1 MKKKETTTKFES
13 VYKRHKNGENPN
25 LGLPRV
31 HVLYNC
37 PEYLEA

>member
-1 MKKKETTTKFES
+1 MKKKKQLNFES
-13 VYKRHKNGENPN
+13 VYKRHKNGETPN

>member
-1 MKKKETTTKFES
+1 MKKKPLNFES

-31 HVLYNC
+31 HVLNNNC
-37 PEYLEA
+37 LEYLEA